1 MHPYWWD
8 CCASSSRRTERTR
21 SPSGA
26 VRARGCPAVPGS
38 IAAVNRIPAAL
49 VAVAAVLGAGIATS
63 ACNTTPVAATVNSA
77 TISVSSLNAELA
89 SLNETAAGQCLLS
102 LKFPQSLSLA
112 AEGAGGSGTYQTSF
126 ASTVLGSSVYNLL
139 ATQFAAAHGVS
150 LSGADLASARS
161 NYEATLDG
169 AIKAQI
175 QQDSAIGG
183 TPSCVDA
190 AGNALTGKKV
200 LAGLPPAVQSTEV
213 SNQAIEELL
222 LARGADVSDAAV
234 LKYYA
239 ANPSAFT
246 LDCVG
251 VIVVADQATADT
263 VYNKL
268 QAGAAFAPLATSTST
283 DAKTAAAGGQ
293 LGCNFPESQVLTALQ
308 VHSVTVG
315 APVTPEQTQS
325 GSWEVFQ
332 VTSRTLLPVTEVT
345 TNIRQALL
353 QTTAN
358 RNRVSAEVLAFAKRS
373 TVEVNAQYGTWTRA
387 QIVPPASPAPRY
399 LLPSYGV
406 TPTTA
411 PSGTNPLTGGSTGS
425 TGSSTSGS
433 AGTAGTGSAGSSGS
447 TGASTTTTTAG

>member
-1 MHPYWWD
+1 
-8 CCASSSRRTERTR
+8 
-21 SPSGA
+21 
-26 VRARGCPAVPGS
+26 VPGS

-89 SLNETAAGQCLLS
+89 SLDQTSAGQCLLS

-112 AEGAGGSGTYQTSF
+112 TQGAGGSGTYQTSF

-139 ATQFAAAHGVS
+139 ATQYAAAHGIT
-150 LSGADLASARS
+150 LSAADLTSARS

-169 AIKAQI
+169 AIKSQI

-183 TPSCVDA
+183 TPTCVDS
-190 AGNALTGKKV
+190 AGNALTGKAV
-200 LAGLPPAVQSTEV
+200 LAGLPAAVQSTEV
-213 SNQAIEELL
+213 SDQGIEELL
-222 LARGADVSDAAV
+222 LARGADLSDAAV
-234 LKYYA
+234 LKYYV
-239 ANPSAFT
+239 ANTSAFT

-263 VYNKL
+263 VFNKL
-268 QAGAAFAPLATSTST
+268 KAGAAFAPLATSTST

-308 VHSVTVG
+308 VSSVTVG
-315 APVTPEQTQS
+315 TPVTPEQTQD

-345 TNIRQALL
+345 SDIRQALL

-358 RNRVSAEVLAFAKRS
+358 RNRVSAEVLAFAKKS

-399 LLPSYGV
+399 LLPSYGS
-406 TPTTA
+406 TLTTT
-411 PSGTNPLTGGSTGS
+411 PSGAGSSSTSGGSTGSSSGGSTSSTGSTGSTSSTGSTGS
-425 TGSSTSGS
+425 TGSSTTPS
-433 AGTAGTGSAGSSGS
+433 TAG
-447 TGASTTTTTAG
+447 

>member
-1 MHPYWWD
+1 M
-8 CCASSSRRTERTR
+8 
-21 SPSGA
+21 
-26 VRARGCPAVPGS
+26 PGS

-49 VAVAAVLGAGIATS
+49 VAIAAVVGTGIATS
-63 ACNTTPVAATVNSA
+63 ACTTTPVAATVNSA

-89 SLNETAAGQCLLS
+89 SLNESAAGSCLLS

-112 AEGAGGSGTYQTSF
+112 AVGAGGSGTYQTSF
-126 ASTVLGSSVYNLL
+126 VSTVLGSSVYNLL
-139 ATQFAAAHGVS
+139 ATQFAAAHGVA
-150 LSGADLASARS
+150 LSAADLTVARS

-183 TPSCVDA
+183 TPTCVDA

-200 LAGLPPAVQSTEV
+200 LAGLPASVQSTEV

-239 ANPSAFT
+239 ANTSAFT

-268 QAGAAFAPLATSTST
+268 QAGAAFAPLATSTSI

-308 VHSVTVG
+308 VSSVTVG
-315 APVTPEQTQS
+315 SPVTPEQTQS

-332 VTSRTLLPVTEVT
+332 VTSRTVLPVTEVT
-345 TNIRQALL
+345 SDIRQALL

-373 TVEVNAQYGTWTRA
+373 SVDVNAQYGTWTRA

-399 LLPSYGV
+399 LLPTYGS
-406 TPTTA
+406 TLTTT
-411 PSGTNPLTGGSTGS
+411 PSGTGSPSGGSTSGSTGS
-425 TGSSTSGS
+425 TSGGSTSGSTGTPGSTSGS
-433 AGTAGTGSAGSSGS
+433 AGSS
-447 TGASTTTTTAG
+447 STTTTTGG